1 MRALSYRPAPMS
13 EVVSQVMGFLA
24 AAPSRSAIEPD
35 TALMENGILDST
47 GLVQLIM
54 FLESTFGIVVTDSDV
69 VPETFAT
76 PNAIAAFVQAK
87 ATG

>member
-1 MRALSYRPAPMS
+1 ML
-13 EVVSQVMGFLA
+13 EIVSKVMGFFA
-24 AAPSRSAIEPD
+24 TMPAQPAIGPD

-54 FLESTFGIVVTDSDV
+54 FLESTFGIEVADSDV

-76 PNAIAAFVQAK
+76 PNAIAAFVAAK
-87 ATG
+87 AAP

>member
-1 MRALSYRPAPMS
+1 MPARPA
-13 EVVSQVMGFLA
+13 VG
-24 AAPSRSAIEPD
+24 PD

-69 VPETFAT
+69 APETFAT
-76 PNAIAAFVQAK
+76 PNAIAAFVEAK
-87 ATG
+87 AAA